1 MAHAGTVRIG
11 ISGWTYPPWRGVF
24 YPNGLPQNI
33 ELEYAASQFRSLE
46 INGTFYGMQR
56 PHAFADW
63 ADRVPDD
70 FVFAVK
76 APRYLTHMRRLRDPA
91 TPLANFIASGLLRLG
106 QKLGPI
112 LWQFPPNFRFD
123 AERIDAFLKLLPRDT
138 GDAARLGRRHDDRLK
153 APAWL
158 KVDAERPMRHAFE
171 IRNETFRTEAFV
183 ALLRKYDVA
192 LVCADTVEWPRLMDL
207 TADFVYCR
215 LHGSEKLY
223 ASGYDDAA
231 LDDWASRVATWAK
244 GGEPTDAERIDG
256 NGRKHPRDVFVYFDN
271 DAKVRA
277 PVDAKA
283 LTERVERLLTPTR
296 SRPRISPGRA
306 ARTSGSSQSR
316 SSAARETRTS
326 SAP

>member
-1 MAHAGTVRIG
+1 
-11 ISGWTYPPWRGVF
+11 
-24 YPNGLPQNI
+24 
-33 ELEYAASQFRSLE
+33 
-46 INGTFYGMQR
+46 
-56 PHAFADW
+56 
-63 ADRVPDD
+63 
-70 FVFAVK
+70 
-76 APRYLTHMRRLRDPA
+76 
-91 TPLANFIASGLLRLG
+91 
-106 QKLGPI
+106 
-112 LWQFPPNFRFD
+112 
-123 AERIDAFLKLLPRDT
+123 
-138 GDAARLGRRHDDRLK
+138 
-153 APAWL
+153 
-158 KVDAERPMRHAFE
+158 MRHAFE

-215 LHGSEKLY
+215 LHGSEELY

-316 SSAARETRTS
+316 SSAAREIRTS